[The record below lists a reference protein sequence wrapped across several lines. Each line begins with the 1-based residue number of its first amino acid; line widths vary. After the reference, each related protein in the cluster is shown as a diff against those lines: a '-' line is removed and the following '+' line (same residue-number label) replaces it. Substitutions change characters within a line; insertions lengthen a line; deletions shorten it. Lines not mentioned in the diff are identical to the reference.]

1 MPAPTVTS
9 VSPPI
14 HPTNGGT
21 SIAITGTGFTGAT
34 GVTIGGVAATSL
46 VVVNDT
52 TITCTVPAG
61 AAGTASVLVTTAGG
75 TNGANTLAYYVA
87 GVPADIYVYLSGGRG
102 DGYVPNWTGVVT
114 DVIETEAGDH
124 YRDIFR
130 TTISRSSTVG
140 GYNGIIPGVA
150 GSGTIP
156 GVGSIAIT
164 STVFPAITEGNSTYT
179 VAPSVSK
186 ESDEVAHTAPRAW
199 TKSVTWSHFLS
210 SNGLSYKFKKSLI
223 TGIGSEPRDE

>member
-52 TITCTVPAG
+52 TITCTVPAV

-87 GVPADIYVYLSGGRG
+87 SVPADIYVYLSGGRG

-130 TTISRSSTVG
+130 TTLSGTVAGNGYSSL
-140 GYNGIIPGVA
+140 

-156 GVGSIAIT
+156 GVGSI
-164 STVFPAITEGNSTYT
+164 TYT
-179 VAPSVSK
+179 GGAFNGAVAPTLSK

>member
-52 TITCTVPAG
+52 TITCTVPAV

-130 TTISRSSTVG
+130 TTLSSTS
-140 GYNGIIPGVA
+140 A

-156 GVGSIAIT
+156 GVGRIDLT
-164 STVFPAITEGNSTYT
+164 SAGYQGGTTFT
-179 VAPSVSK
+179 VAPTLS
-186 ESDEVAHTAPRAW
+186 EDSDEVAHTAPRAW

-210 SNGLSYKFKKSLI
+210 SNGLTYKFKKSLI
-223 TGIGSEPRDE
+223 TGISSEPRDE

>member
-52 TITCTVPAG
+52 TITCTVPAV

-87 GVPADIYVYLSGGRG
+87 SVPADIYVYLSGGRG

-130 TTISRSSTVG
+130 TTMSSTL
-140 GYNGIIPGVA
+140 A

-156 GVGSIAIT
+156 GVGSIALT
-164 STVFPAITEGNSTYT
+164 SAVYPSTFQGSSTYT
-179 VAPSVSK
+179 VAPALSK
-186 ESDEVAHTAPRAW
+186 DSDEVAHTAPRAW

>member
-46 VVVNDT
+46 TVVNDT

-87 GVPADIYVYLSGGRG
+87 SVPADIYVYLSGGRG

-114 DVIETEAGDH
+114 DVIESEAGDH

-130 TTISRSSTVG
+130 TTMASTL
-140 GYNGIIPGVA
+140 A

-156 GVGSIAIT
+156 GVGSIALT
-164 STVFPAITEGNSTYT
+164 SAVFPTTTQGSSTYT
-179 VAPSVSK
+179 VAPALS
-186 ESDEVAHTAPRAW
+186 EDSDEVAHTAPRAW